1 MQIESIYVIRSIMR
15 MTDVQIF
22 AKLQKVLKCNTKQ
35 FSQTFDFLILTEFFR
50 EITRGKKFT
59 DTVKSHL
66 HAI

>member
-15 MTDVQIF
+15 MTDVHIF
-22 AKLQKVLKCNTKQ
+22 AKLQKVLKMQYKAV
-35 FSQTFDFLILTEFFR
+35 LILTEFFR
-50 EITRGKKFT
+50 EITRGTRGKKFT